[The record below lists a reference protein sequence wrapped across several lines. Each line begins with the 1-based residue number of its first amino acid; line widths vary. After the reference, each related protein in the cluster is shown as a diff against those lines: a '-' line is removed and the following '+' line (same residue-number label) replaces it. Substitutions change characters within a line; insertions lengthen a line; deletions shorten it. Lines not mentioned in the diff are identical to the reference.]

1 MGLLAQT
8 ALNSVVQI
16 LVFAAVPCVWWLA
29 TARSSCAFGSY
40 VGLRGVDAP
49 SRRHVAVWSAAT
61 AAAFVLVSVAVLL
74 ALGTVRSAT
83 SAFAGRG
90 ITALPAVVVYAV
102 FNTSLPEE
110 LLFRG
115 FVLKR
120 LQASFGFTVANAAQ
134 ATLFGLLHGVMFAS
148 VVGVPKALL
157 VIAFTGA
164 IAWCMGYVNERL
176 AGGSILPSWMMHAAA
191 NVFSGLVS
199 AL

>member
-1 MGLLAQT
+1 MGLLAQM

-29 TARSSCAFGSY
+29 TARSNCAFGSY
-40 VGLRGVDAP
+40 VGLHGVDAP
-49 SRRHVAVWSAAT
+49 ARRRVAVWSVAT
-61 AAAFVLVSVAVLL
+61 AAVFVLVSVAVLL
-74 ALGTVRSAT
+74 ALGSVRSAT

-90 ITALPAVVVYAV
+90 IVALPAVVVYAV

-120 LQASFGFTVANAAQ
+120 LQASFGFAVANAVQ
-134 ATLFGLLHGVMFAS
+134 ATLFGLLHGAMFAS

>member
-8 ALNSVVQI
+8 ALNSVVQM

-40 VGLRGVDAP
+40 VGLRAVDAP
-49 SRRHVAVWSAAT
+49 ARRRVAVWSAAT

-74 ALGTVRSAT
+74 ALGSVRSAT

-90 ITALPAVVVYAV
+90 IAALPAVVVYAV

-120 LQASFGFTVANAAQ
+120 LQASFGFAVANAVQ
-134 ATLFGLLHGVMFAS
+134 ATLFGLLHGAMFAS

-176 AGGSILPSWMMHAAA
+176 AGGSILPSWMIHAAA